1 MDTKNKKIIFM
12 GTTEFAGG
20 ILKSLLING
29 YNVIGVVC
37 QPDKPVGR
45 KKNLEFSFTKK
56 VALEN
61 NIDIFQPFNIK
72 EDNEW
77 LVNKEPDLI
86 ITCAYG
92 QIVPQKV
99 LDLPP
104 LGCINVHG
112 SLLPKLRGAA
122 PIQYAILNDL
132 KVTGVT
138 IMNMVKK
145 MDVNEPEEEKKEE
158 EDLIIKVPLGTV
170 ITNTDTGDSL
180 FKKME
185 EAAALLLIDTL
196 DDYIDGKLSGEKQDE
211 ESVSFAPSIKR
222 EEEIINWNDTRRNI
236 YNKIRALN
244 SVPGAYTLL
253 EDLSIKVF
261 SSEEIYK
268 EYIGEC
274 GEIVEILKDRIFV
287 KVKDGAISICE
298 VQPSGKK
305 RMSVRDFLNGNKD
318 LKGKIFHD

>member
-1 MDTKNKKIIFM
+1 MNKENVRIVFM

-20 ILKSLLING
+20 VLNSLLNNG

-45 KKNLEFSFTKK
+45 KKVLEAPFTKK
-56 VALEN
+56 IAVEKD
-61 NIDIFQPFNIK
+61 IDVFQPINIR

-77 LVNKEPDLI
+77 LVDKNPDLI
-86 ITCAYG
+86 VTCAYG

-99 LDLPP
+99 LDIPR

-112 SLLPKLRGAA
+112 SLLPELRGAA

-138 IMNMVKK
+138 IMQMVKK
-145 MDVNEPEEEKKEE
+145 MDAGDMFAKREVE
-158 EDLIIKVPLGTV
+158 IS
-170 ITNTDTGDSL
+170 NTDTGDSL

-185 EAAALLLIDTL
+185 EVASNLLIDVL
-196 DDYIDGKLSGEKQDE
+196 PDYIEGKLVGEKQDE
-211 ESVSFAPSIKR
+211 GKVTFAPSIKR
-222 EEEIINWNDTRRNI
+222 EEEIINWQDGKRNI

-244 SVPGAYTLL
+244 SVPGAYTKLG
-253 EDLSIKVF
+253 DLSIKVF
-261 SSEEIYK
+261 KSEEIDK
-268 EYIGEC
+268 EYNGQC
-274 GEIVEILKDRIFV
+274 GEIVDVLKDKIIV
-287 KVKDGAISICE
+287 KVQDGAIAITE

-305 RMSVRDFLNGNKD
+305 KMLVRDFLNGNKD
-318 LKGKIFHD
+318 LKGKFFHD

>member
-1 MDTKNKKIIFM
+1 MNKNNTKIVFM

-20 ILKSLLING
+20 ILCALINDG
-29 YNVIGVVC
+29 YNVIGVVS

-45 KKNLEFSFTKK
+45 KKILEPTFTKK
-56 VALEN
+56 IALEH
-61 NIDIFQPFNIK
+61 DIEVFQPISIR
-72 EDNEW
+72 EDNTW
-77 LVNKEPDLI
+77 LVNKKPDLI

-99 LDLPP
+99 LDIPA

-112 SLLPKLRGAA
+112 SLLPDLRGAA

-138 IMNMVKK
+138 IMQMVKK
-145 MDVNEPEEEKKEE
+145 MDAGDMFAKREVEVSNA
-158 EDLIIKVPLGTV
+158 
-170 ITNTDTGDSL
+170 DTGDSL

-185 EAAALLLIDTL
+185 KVASSLLIDIL
-196 DDYIDGKLSGEKQDE
+196 PDYLSGKLKGESQDE
-211 ESVSFAPSIKR
+211 SKVSFAPSIKR

-253 EDLSIKVF
+253 GETSIKLYD
-261 SSEEIYK
+261 SEEIFKGYD
-268 EYIGEC
+268 GEN
-274 GEIVEILKDRIFV
+274 GEIVEVLKDKIVV
-287 KVKDGAISICE
+287 KVKDGAIAIRE

-305 RMSVRDFLNGNKD
+305 RMLVRDFLNGNKD
-318 LKGKIFHD
+318 LKGRKFHD